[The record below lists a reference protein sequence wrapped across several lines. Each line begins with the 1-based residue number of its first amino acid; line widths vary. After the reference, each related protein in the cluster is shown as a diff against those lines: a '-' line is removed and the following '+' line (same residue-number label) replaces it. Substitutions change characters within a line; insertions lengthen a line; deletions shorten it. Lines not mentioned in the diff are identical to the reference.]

1 MLSSTKELRN
11 RLNVVFARPIQEA
24 KIFAKRFKSSEIPLR
39 ASALAFHTILAI
51 VPIIGLVFLY
61 LKKIGITR
69 KWHQK
74 AQEFVI
80 SHLNVSSSDDFL
92 NTFTKLTTSVSTA
105 TAGWIGF
112 GIVLYTTYSLMTRLG
127 NSLDVIYNTSPAAPE
142 FKVGFLKL
150 LGRRFFV
157 LLCLPVALMASL
169 FAASWL
175 RDDSILKYI
184 FKLEIV
190 GSWFALPLPVLID
203 TVAFAL
209 VYQFIPQRPISG
221 KQAFKAA
228 FVASTFFELA
238 RYGVGTYN
246 RHAIMTQKIYGALSV
261 IPVFIIWVQLAWIIL
276 LTGSLFIRIPQGP
289 AQHFIAPDTT
299 PDPNVKI

>member
-1 MLSSTKELRN
+1 VLSSTKDLRI
-11 RLNVVFARPIQEA
+11 RLNTLFARPIREA
-24 KIFAKRFKSSEIPLR
+24 KIFGQRFKSSEIPLR
-39 ASALAFHTILAI
+39 ASALAYHTILAI
-51 VPIIGLVFLY
+51 VPVIGLVFLY

-92 NTFTKLTTSVSTA
+92 KTFTKLTTSVSGA
-105 TAGWIGF
+105 TAGWIGV
-112 GIVLYTTYSLMTRLG
+112 GIIIYTAYSMMTRLG

-142 FKVGFLKL
+142 FKIGFLKL

-157 LLCLPVALMASL
+157 LLCLPVALLASL
-169 FAASWL
+169 AAASWL
-175 RDDSILKYI
+175 RDDSILKYV

-203 TVAFAL
+203 TIAFAL

-221 KQAFKAA
+221 KQALKAA
-228 FVASTFFELA
+228 FVTSTFFEIA
-238 RYGVGTYN
+238 RFGVGEYN
-246 RHAIMTQKIYGALSV
+246 RHALMTQKIYGALSV

-276 LTGSLFIRIPQGP
+276 LTGTLFIRIPQGQ
-289 AQHFIAPDTT
+289 AQHYVAPDTT
-299 PDPNVKI
+299 PDPNAKI